1 MEKRLHIELEKST
14 LQATVSMKELD
25 ENPTTDLRKKN
36 LNSWVLYYQS
46 SLPAC
51 FYLQF
56 WRETVEEMIWM
67 LRMQIYASV
76 YFTFAM
82 VSASVKMCYSKSR
95 KIWFMKMQCIGWV
108 HYLRRLNFVIARGCE
123 DIMQTLK
130 LTLPNVVII
139 ICIWRT
145 EEHVDGC
152 AS

>member
-51 FYLQF
+51 FIFKFEEKQLKTWSECWECRSTRLYILPLPWSLQ
-56 WRETVEEMIWM
+56 
-67 LRMQIYASV
+67 
-76 YFTFAM
+76 
-82 VSASVKMCYSKSR
+82 MCYSKSR
-95 KIWFMKMQCIGWV
+95 NIWFMKMQCVGWV
-108 HYLRRLNFVIARGCE
+108 HYLRRLNFFIARGCE

-130 LTLPNVVII
+130 LTPPNVVII